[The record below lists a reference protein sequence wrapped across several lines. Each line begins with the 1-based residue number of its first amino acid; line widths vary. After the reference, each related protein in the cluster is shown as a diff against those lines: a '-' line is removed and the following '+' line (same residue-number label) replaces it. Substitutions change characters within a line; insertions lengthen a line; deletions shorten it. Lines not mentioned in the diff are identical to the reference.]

1 METMPTL
8 YLPNEEVEN
17 IISQMWKCN
26 NIDDDICDCCYPAIS
41 HSIASHSSSLGVEMD
56 VVSLLKDKGF
66 SVTNE
71 GFTKLPSGDVKAYIA
86 QMSI

>member
-1 METMPTL
+1 

-26 NIDDDICDCCYPAIS
+26 NIDEDITDCCFPAIQ
-41 HSIASHSSSLGVEMD
+41 HSVENHPSDMGVMMD